1 MSLDSIDARIL
12 EILQR
17 DGRASHSAIADE
29 VGLSQPSVHE
39 RVKKLE
45 ERGVIRGYTALLDP
59 QALDLAVLAF
69 VSARFDQWKTKEV
82 AVSIG
87 EMPQVLEVHHIAGD
101 DCLLVKVRCH
111 SPADLERV
119 LERIWRSGAISGTKT
134 TIAFSSYKETMM
146 LPVEGC
152 LPEAEVASV

>member
-1 MSLDSIDARIL
+1 MDLDSTDAKIL

-17 DGRASHSAIADE
+17 DGRASHSAIAEE

-59 QALDLAVLAF
+59 EALDLSVLAF

-111 SPADLERV
+111 SPADLEKV

-134 TIAFSSYKETMM
+134 TIAFSSYKETSAIP
-146 LPVEGC
+146 LEECVPEG
-152 LPEAEVASV
+152 EAVSV